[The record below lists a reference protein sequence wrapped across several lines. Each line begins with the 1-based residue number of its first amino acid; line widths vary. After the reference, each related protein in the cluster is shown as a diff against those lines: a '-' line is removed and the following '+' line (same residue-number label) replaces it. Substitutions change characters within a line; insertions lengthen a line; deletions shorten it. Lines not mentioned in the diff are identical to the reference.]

1 MNGMWKD
8 FHKDLAESEAR
19 MRAVN
24 KSLRAID
31 ATLYPDKK
39 PPNAWDDLKFEFSL
53 IFQRLLTTLLAVVLA
68 AIIYPIAIYVFFKL
82 LF

>member
-39 PPNAWDDLKFEFSL
+39 PP
-53 IFQRLLTTLLAVVLA
+53 QRLG
-68 AIIYPIAIYVFFKL
+68 
-82 LF
+82 